1 MTATP
6 NGHDGGPDRSEA
18 GPAAGALGSED
29 ADRGEALH
37 PAEEHRRASAERWEA
52 AAPGWVRRGQEIRA
66 FGAPVSQWLVR
77 AIDPRPGQ
85 RVLELAA
92 GLGETGLLAAE
103 LVAPT
108 GGVIL
113 SDQAETMLEGA
124 RERAAELALTNV
136 EFQVWNAE
144 WIDLPVASVDAVL
157 CRWGYMLM
165 ADPGAALA
173 ETRRVLRP
181 GGRLALAVW
190 DTLGANPWALAP
202 RQELIERG
210 LAPAPGSAGA
220 SAEGASG
227 GESEPSDAGVPA
239 EGPPAHV
246 PGPFALGDPARVRE
260 LLEQAGFAEP
270 RVEAVAVEQR
280 HASFDSFW
288 ETMLDLSRELH
299 DLVLARPAGE
309 VEQIRASLAARLE
322 PYTAPDGTLAVP
334 GRSLVAAAEA

>member
-1 MTATP
+1 VKA
-6 NGHDGGPDRSEA
+6 DRSRETHA
-18 GPAAGALGSED
+18 S
-29 ADRGEALH
+29 DRGGETFASGSH
-37 PAEEHRRASAERWEA
+37 PPFGQHRIASAEHWEE
-52 AAPGWVRRGQEIRA
+52 AAPGWVRRQRAIREL
-66 FGAPVSQWLVR
+66 GSPVSQWMVR

-113 SDQAETMLEGA
+113 SDHAEGMLDGA

-165 ADPGAALA
+165 TDPGAALS

-181 GGRLALAVW
+181 GGRVALAVW
-190 DTLGANPWALAP
+190 DALDANPWALAP

-210 LAPAPGSAGA
+210 LVGSDPHPPSAPAPD
-220 SAEGASG
+220 
-227 GESEPSDAGVPA
+227 GESIH
-239 EGPPAHV
+239 PPLPHV
-246 PGPFALGDPARVRE
+246 PGPFAFGDRERVRE
-260 LLEQAGFAEP
+260 LLERAGFAEVH
-270 RVEAVAVEQR
+270 VEAIDVEQR
-280 HASFDSFW
+280 HASFDAFW

-299 DLVLARPAGE
+299 DIVLARPAEE
-309 VEQIRASLAARLE
+309 VEQIRASLAARLA
-322 PYTAPDGTLAVP
+322 PYTAADGALVIP
-334 GRSLVAAAEA
+334 GRSLVATASA